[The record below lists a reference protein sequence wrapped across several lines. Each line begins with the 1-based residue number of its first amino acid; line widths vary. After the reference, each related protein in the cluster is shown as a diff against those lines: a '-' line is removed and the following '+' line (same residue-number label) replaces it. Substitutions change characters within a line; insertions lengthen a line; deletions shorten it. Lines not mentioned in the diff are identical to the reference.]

1 MENSV
6 IISIEVRVEVVKE
19 FSKEDGSETEE
30 QDDEN

>member
-19 FSKEDGSETEE
+19 FFKEDGLEIEE
-30 QDDEN
+30 